1 MQLPSADAVHNV
13 FELLK
18 QLALSLSPSATATA
32 TAAPTAAAATGA
44 AGAAASASQ
53 AASDASAPSAPVAVT
68 PRQQGVQQGAHA
80 AELAAFRAGVGGA
93 APPPGTAEQ
102 RPRAVPLETPRGT
115 ALVAEDGTPLTAMH
129 HGDERQAGA
138 HKKERKRAGKRVK
151 KAA

>member
-68 PRQQGVQQGAHA
+68 PRQQGTHA
-80 AELAAFRAGVGGA
+80 AKLAAFRAGVGGA

-129 HGDERQAGA
+129 HGDERQAVA

>member
-32 TAAPTAAAATGA
+32 TATAAPAAATATGA
-44 AGAAASASQ
+44 AGTLQ

-80 AELAAFRAGVGGA
+80 AKLAAFRAGVGGA

-129 HGDERQAGA
+129 HGDERQAVA